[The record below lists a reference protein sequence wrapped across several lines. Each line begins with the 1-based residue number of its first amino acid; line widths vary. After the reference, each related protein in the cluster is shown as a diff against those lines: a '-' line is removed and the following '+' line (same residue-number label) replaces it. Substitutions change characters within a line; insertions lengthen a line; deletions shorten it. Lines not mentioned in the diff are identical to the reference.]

1 MHRREVDGLDARAA
15 HWVVAVAAPVRDWAA
30 APGCRAHARFLVDG
44 EAKGPSSVHFARF
57 DSRCACLEWMMAN
70 RQALAEAMPGA
81 APRPVPL
88 ASWLLG
94 LA

>member
-1 MHRREVDGLDARAA
+1 VHRREVDGLDARAA
-15 HWVVAVAAPVRDWAA
+15 HWVVAVEAPVRDWSAV
-30 APGCRAHARFLVDG
+30 PGCRAHARFLVDG
-44 EAKGPSSVHFARF
+44 EAKRPSSAYFVRF

-70 RQALAEAMPGA
+70 RQVLAEAMPGA
-81 APRPVPL
+81 LPRAVPL